1 MKYED
6 SIEQSAELLRKALP
20 LMSRQTAGLH
30 PVSYAIWYDY
40 VSNRNPDLRQAID
53 EVMARSGTLDETATR
68 HLFDRHVADFD
79 ADTAARVT
87 EGFQRVLG
95 HMATSAAQAG
105 TDTAR
110 FGETLGRLSTALDQG
125 DGHADAVAEALAET
139 RTMQGNMKALQD
151 RFDDSQKQIMA
162 LREEVRKAR
171 EESLLDA
178 LTGLANRRAFDQRL
192 AACLASAV
200 AGGESAP
207 CLLVGDIDHFKKI
220 NDTWGH
226 PFGDQVIKAVAA
238 VLKALAPQGAMP
250 ARVGGEEFAVL
261 LPESALPDAQ
271 TLAELVRQRISAARI
286 RRHGADETLA
296 RVTLSLG
303 VTRHK
308 AGESPTDFFQRAD
321 QALYT
326 SKSGGRDRVTVLP
339 G

>member
-6 SIEQSAELLRKALP
+6 SIEQSAEHLRKALP

-53 EVMARSGTLDETATR
+53 ELVARSGTLDETTTR
-68 HLFDRHVADFD
+68 HLFERHVADFD
-79 ADTAARVT
+79 ADTATRMA

-95 HMATSAAQAG
+95 HMASSAAQAG

-110 FGETLGRLSTALDQG
+110 YGETLDRLSTALDQG

-139 RTMQGNMKALQD
+139 RTMQGNMRALQD
-151 RFDDSQKQIMA
+151 RFDDSQRQIMA
-162 LREEVRKAR
+162 LREEVRQAR

-178 LTGLANRRAFDQRL
+178 LTGLPNRRAFDQRL
-192 AACLASAV
+192 ATCLASAI

-226 PFGDQVIKAVAA
+226 PFGDQVIKAVAT
-238 VLKALAPQGAMP
+238 VLKALSPRGALP

-261 LPESALPDAQ
+261 LPEAALNEAQ
-271 TLAELVRQRISAARI
+271 MLAELLRQRISAARI
-286 RRHGADETLA
+286 RRHGAEETLA

-308 AGESPTDFFQRAD
+308 PGESATEFFERAD
-321 QALYT
+321 QALYA
-326 SKSGGRDRVTVLP
+326 SKTGGRDRVTVQDI
-339 G
+339 